1 MFIKKLII
9 SSPSEIIREIDFCSG
24 LNLIIDDT
32 PAEDSKS
39 TGNNVGKTTVLKL
52 VDFCLGAKGSII
64 YTDTENRKE
73 TYDVVKNF
81 LFDEEIEIKLIL
93 TENLNDS
100 NAKQLEIQRN
110 FLQRKKAVRKI
121 NGKTVLD
128 KDFEDELEKNI
139 MPDKDAE
146 KPSFRQIISHNIR
159 YKDGSINNT
168 LKTLDKFTSDV
179 EYETLYLYLLGCTF
193 NEGAKKQALVTKIN
207 QEKNFRERLEQ
218 KQTKTTYEIALDLV
232 DDEIDVLNEK
242 KASFNL
248 NETLEEDLEQLNIV
262 KYNINRTS
270 ALISKLEIRKNLI
283 EESRRDLEQSISH
296 IDLQQLRLLYE
307 EVTENISGVQKTF
320 EDLVAFH
327 NNMVIEKVKYISQDL
342 PELVQKLQDSQ
353 EELSLLLRKEKEL
366 TDEVAKGDSF
376 EELEKIIFELNE
388 KYRIKGEYESIIS
401 QLNEVEENIDTLNKQ
416 IDNIDNYLFSGDFE
430 ILLKEQVKKFNKIFS
445 NISQELYGEKYALT
459 FKKETN
465 KKEQQFYKFNA
476 FNANMSSGK
485 KQGEILC
492 FDLAYLLFADEEQ
505 LPCLHF
511 LLNDKKELM
520 HDNQLIK
527 VAEFVQ
533 NKNIQLVISIL
544 KDKLPATILDKAH
557 IAVELSQQEKLFRIE
572 IANDNLT
579 IG

>member
-1 MFIKKLII
+1 MFIKKLVI

-32 PAEDSKS
+32 PVEDSKS

-52 VDFCLGAKGSII
+52 VDFCLGAKGNII
-64 YTDTENRKE
+64 YTDTENKKE
-73 TYDVVKNF
+73 TYDIVKNF
-81 LFDEEIEIKLIL
+81 LIDEEIEIKLIL
-93 TENLNDS
+93 TENLNDP
-100 NAKQLEIQRN
+100 NAKHLEIQRN
-110 FLQRKKAVRKI
+110 FLQRKRAIRKI
-121 NGKTVLD
+121 NGKAVLD

-139 MPDKDAE
+139 MPDKDVE
-146 KPSFRQIISHNIR
+146 KPTFRQIISHNIR
-159 YKDGSINNT
+159 YKDDSINNT

-207 QEKNFRERLEQ
+207 QEKTFRERLEK

-232 DDEIDVLNEK
+232 DDEIAALNEK

-248 NETLEEDLEQLNIV
+248 NETLEKDLEELNIV
-262 KYNINRTS
+262 KYNINKTS

-283 EESRRDLEQSISH
+283 EESRKDLEQSISH
-296 IDLQQLRLLYE
+296 IDLQQLRLIYE
-307 EVTENISGVQKTF
+307 EVTENISGIQKTF

-342 PELVQKLQDSQ
+342 PELMSKLKDSQ
-353 EELSLLLRKEKEL
+353 EELSLLLKQEKEL
-366 TDEVAKGDSF
+366 TDKVAKGDSF

-388 KYRIKGEYESIIS
+388 KYRIKGEYESVIS
-401 QLNEVEENIDTLNKQ
+401 QLNEVEENIETLNEQ

-430 ILLKEQVKKFNKIFS
+430 TLLKEQVKKFNKIFS

-492 FDLAYLLFADEEQ
+492 FDLAYLLFADEEG

-527 VAEFVQ
+527 VAEFIQ

-544 KDKLPATILDKAH
+544 KDKLPKAVLDKAH

-572 IANDNLT
+572 N
-579 IG
+579 G

>member
-1 MFIKKLII
+1 MALAKRLPCF
-9 SSPSEIIREIDFCSG
+9 SH

-32 PAEDSKS
+32 PVEDTKS

-52 VDFCLGAKGSII
+52 VDFCLGAKGNII
-64 YTDTENRKE
+64 YTDTENKKE
-73 TYDVVKNF
+73 TYDIVKNF
-81 LFDEEIEIKLIL
+81 LIDEEIEIKLIL

-110 FLQRKKAVRKI
+110 FLQRKRAIRKI
-121 NGKTVLD
+121 NGKAVLD

-139 MPDKDAE
+139 MPDKDVE
-146 KPSFRQIISHNIR
+146 KPTFRQIISHNIR
-159 YKDGSINNT
+159 YKDDSINNT

-193 NEGAKKQALVTKIN
+193 NEGAKKQALVTKIS
-207 QEKNFRERLEQ
+207 QEKTFRERLEK

-232 DDEIDVLNEK
+232 DDEIAALNEK

-248 NETLEEDLEQLNIV
+248 NETLEKDLEELNIV
-262 KYNINRTS
+262 KYNINKTS

-283 EESRRDLEQSISH
+283 EESRKDLEQSISH
-296 IDLQQLRLLYE
+296 IDLQQLRLIYE
-307 EVTENISGVQKTF
+307 EVTENISGIQKTF

-342 PELVQKLQDSQ
+342 PELMSKLKDSQ
-353 EELSLLLRKEKEL
+353 EELSLLLKQEKEL
-366 TDEVAKGDSF
+366 TDKVAKGDSF

-388 KYRIKGEYESIIS
+388 KYRIKGEYESVIS
-401 QLNEVEENIDTLNKQ
+401 QLNEVEENIDTLNEQ

-430 ILLKEQVKKFNKIFS
+430 TLLKEQVKKFNKIFS

-492 FDLAYLLFADEEQ
+492 FDLAYLLFADEEG

-527 VAEFVQ
+527 VAEFIQ

-544 KDKLPATILDKAH
+544 KDKLPKAVLDKAH

-572 IANDNLT
+572 N
-579 IG
+579 G

>member
-9 SSPSEIIREIDFCSG
+9 SSPSEIIREIDFYSG

-32 PAEDSKS
+32 PAEDTKS

-64 YTDTENRKE
+64 YTDTENKKE

-81 LFDEEIEIKLIL
+81 LLDEEIEIKLIL

-100 NAKQLEIQRN
+100 NARQLEIQRN
-110 FLQRKKAVRKI
+110 FLQRKRTVRKI

-139 MPDKDAE
+139 MPDKDVE

-159 YKDGSINNT
+159 YKDNSINNT

-207 QEKNFRERLEQ
+207 QEKTFRERLEK

-232 DDEIDVLNEK
+232 DDEIDVLNKK

-248 NETLEEDLEQLNIV
+248 NETLEEDLEQLNII

-270 ALISKLEIRKNLI
+270 ALISKFEIRKNLI
-283 EESRRDLEQSISH
+283 EESQR
-296 IDLQQLRLLYE
+296 
-307 EVTENISGVQKTF
+307 
-320 EDLVAFH
+320 DLVAFH

-342 PELVQKLQDSQ
+342 PELVQKLQNSQ

-401 QLNEVEENIDTLNKQ
+401 QLNEVEENIDTLNEQ
-416 IDNIDNYLFSGDFE
+416 IDNIDHYLFSGDFE

-445 NISQELYGEKYALT
+445 HISQELYGEKYALT
-459 FKKETN
+459 FNKETN

-492 FDLAYLLFADEEQ
+492 FDLAYLLFADEEE

-527 VAEFVQ
+527 VAEFLQ

-544 KDKLPATILDKAH
+544 RDKLPVAVLDKAH
-557 IAVELSQQEKLFRIE
+557 IAVELSQREKLFKIE
-572 IANDNLT
+572 N
-579 IG
+579 G

>member
-1 MFIKKLII
+1 MFIKKLVI

-32 PAEDSKS
+32 PVEDTKS

-52 VDFCLGAKGSII
+52 VDFCLGAKGNII
-64 YTDTENRKE
+64 YTDTENKKE
-73 TYDVVKNF
+73 TYDIVKNF
-81 LFDEEIEIKLIL
+81 LIDEEIEIKLIL

-110 FLQRKKAVRKI
+110 FLQRKRAIRKI
-121 NGKTVLD
+121 NGKAVLD

-139 MPDKDAE
+139 MPDKDVE
-146 KPSFRQIISHNIR
+146 KPTFRQIISHNIR
-159 YKDGSINNT
+159 YKDDSINNT

-193 NEGAKKQALVTKIN
+193 NEGAKKQALVTKIS
-207 QEKNFRERLEQ
+207 QEKTFRERLEK

-232 DDEIDVLNEK
+232 DDEIAALNEK

-248 NETLEEDLEQLNIV
+248 NETLEKDLEELNIV
-262 KYNINRTS
+262 KYNINKTS

-283 EESRRDLEQSISH
+283 EESRKDLEQSISH
-296 IDLQQLRLLYE
+296 IDLQQLRLIYE
-307 EVTENISGVQKTF
+307 EVTENISGIQKTF

-327 NNMVIEKVKYISQDL
+327 NNMVIEKVKYISKDL
-342 PELVQKLQDSQ
+342 PELMSKLKDSQ
-353 EELSLLLRKEKEL
+353 EELSLLLKQEKEL
-366 TDEVAKGDSF
+366 TDKVAKGDSF

-388 KYRIKGEYESIIS
+388 KYRIKGEYESVIS
-401 QLNEVEENIDTLNKQ
+401 QLNEVEENIDTLNEQ

-430 ILLKEQVKKFNKIFS
+430 TLLKEQVKKFNKIFS

-492 FDLAYLLFADEEQ
+492 FDLAYLLFADEEG

-527 VAEFVQ
+527 VAEFIQ

-544 KDKLPATILDKAH
+544 KDKLPKAVLDKAH

-572 IANDNLT
+572 N
-579 IG
+579 G

>member
-32 PAEDSKS
+32 PAEDTKS

-64 YTDTENRKE
+64 YTDTENKKE

-110 FLQRKKAVRKI
+110 FLQRKKVVRKI

-139 MPDKDAE
+139 MPDKDVE
-146 KPSFRQIISHNIR
+146 KPTFRQIISHNIR
-159 YKDGSINNT
+159 YKDDSINNT

-193 NEGAKKQALVTKIN
+193 HEGAKKQALVAKIN
-207 QEKNFRERLEQ
+207 QEKTFRERLEK

-283 EESRRDLEQSISH
+283 EESQRDLEQSISH

-307 EVTENISGVQKTF
+307 EVTENVAGVQKTF

-342 PELVQKLQDSQ
+342 PELMQKLKGSQ

-401 QLNEVEENIDTLNKQ
+401 QLNEVEKNIDTLHGQ

-544 KDKLPATILDKAH
+544 KDKLPVSVLDKAH

-572 IANDNLT
+572 N
-579 IG
+579 G

>member
-1 MFIKKLII
+1 MFIKKLLI
-9 SSPSEIIREIDFCSG
+9 SSPSEIIREIDFYSG

-32 PAEDSKS
+32 PAEDTKS

-64 YTDTENRKE
+64 YTDTENKKE

-81 LFDEEIEIKLIL
+81 LLDEEIEIKLIL

-100 NAKQLEIQRN
+100 NARQLEIQRN
-110 FLQRKKAVRKI
+110 FLQRKRTVRKI

-139 MPDKDAE
+139 MPDKDVE

-159 YKDGSINNT
+159 YKDNSINNT

-207 QEKNFRERLEQ
+207 QEKTFRERLEK

-232 DDEIDVLNEK
+232 DDEIDVLNKK

-248 NETLEEDLEQLNIV
+248 NETLEEDLEQLNII

-270 ALISKLEIRKNLI
+270 ALISKFEIRKNLI
-283 EESRRDLEQSISH
+283 EESQRDLEQSISH

-307 EVTENISGVQKTF
+307 EVTKNISGVQKTF

-342 PELVQKLQDSQ
+342 PELVQKLQNSQ

-401 QLNEVEENIDTLNKQ
+401 QLNEVEENIDTLNEQ
-416 IDNIDNYLFSGDFE
+416 IDNIDHYLFSGDFE
-430 ILLKEQVKKFNKIFS
+430 ILLKEQVKKFNKIFYH
-445 NISQELYGEKYALT
+445 ISQELYGEKYALT
-459 FKKETN
+459 FNKETN

-492 FDLAYLLFADEEQ
+492 FDLAYLLFADEEE

-527 VAEFVQ
+527 VAEFLQ

-544 KDKLPATILDKAH
+544 RDKLPVAVLDKAH
-557 IAVELSQQEKLFRIE
+557 IAVELSQREKLFKIE
-572 IANDNLT
+572 N
-579 IG
+579 G

>member
-1 MFIKKLII
+1 MFIKKLVV

-32 PAEDSKS
+32 PIEDSKS

-52 VDFCLGAKGSII
+52 VDFCLGAKGNII
-64 YTDTENRKE
+64 YTDTENKKE
-73 TYDVVKNF
+73 TYDIVKNF
-81 LFDEEIEIKLIL
+81 LIDEEIEIKLIL
-93 TENLNDS
+93 TENLNDP

-110 FLQRKKAVRKI
+110 FLQRKRAIRKI
-121 NGKTVLD
+121 NGKAVLD

-139 MPDKDAE
+139 MPDKDVE
-146 KPSFRQIISHNIR
+146 KPTFRQIISHNIR
-159 YKDGSINNT
+159 YKDDSINNT

-207 QEKNFRERLEQ
+207 QEKTFRERLEK

-232 DDEIDVLNEK
+232 DDEIAALNEK

-248 NETLEEDLEQLNIV
+248 NETLEKDLEELNIV
-262 KYNINRTS
+262 KYNINKTS

-283 EESRRDLEQSISH
+283 EESRKDLEQSISH
-296 IDLQQLRLLYE
+296 IDLQQLRLIYE
-307 EVTENISGVQKTF
+307 EVTENISGIQKTF

-342 PELVQKLQDSQ
+342 PELMSKLKDSQ
-353 EELSLLLRKEKEL
+353 EELSLLLKQEKEL
-366 TDEVAKGDSF
+366 TDKVAKGDSF

-388 KYRIKGEYESIIS
+388 KYRIKGEYESVIS
-401 QLNEVEENIDTLNKQ
+401 QLNEVEENIETLNEQ

-430 ILLKEQVKKFNKIFS
+430 TLLKEQVKKFNKIFS

-492 FDLAYLLFADEEQ
+492 FDLAYLLFADEEG

-527 VAEFVQ
+527 VAEFIQ

-544 KDKLPATILDKAH
+544 KDKLPKAVLDKAH

-572 IANDNLT
+572 N
-579 IG
+579 G

>member
-1 MFIKKLII
+1 MFIKKLVI

-32 PAEDSKS
+32 PIEDSKS

-52 VDFCLGAKGSII
+52 VDFCLGAKGNII
-64 YTDTENRKE
+64 YTDTENKKE
-73 TYDVVKNF
+73 TYDIVKNF
-81 LFDEEIEIKLIL
+81 LIDEEIEIKLIL
-93 TENLNDS
+93 TENFNDP

-110 FLQRKKAVRKI
+110 FLQRKRAIRKI
-121 NGKTVLD
+121 NGKAVLD

-139 MPDKDAE
+139 MPDKDVE
-146 KPSFRQIISHNIR
+146 KPTFRQIISHNIR
-159 YKDGSINNT
+159 YKDDSINNT
-168 LKTLDKFTSDV
+168 LKTLDKFTSDI

-193 NEGAKKQALVTKIN
+193 NEDAKKQALVTKIN
-207 QEKNFRERLEQ
+207 QEKTFRERLEK

-232 DDEIDVLNEK
+232 DDEIAVLNEK

-248 NETLEEDLEQLNIV
+248 NETLEKDLEELNIV
-262 KYNINRTS
+262 KYNINKTS

-283 EESRRDLEQSISH
+283 EESRKDLEQSISH
-296 IDLQQLRLLYE
+296 IDLQQLRLIYE
-307 EVTENISGVQKTF
+307 EVTENISGIQKTF
-320 EDLVAFH
+320 EDLVSFH

-342 PELVQKLQDSQ
+342 PELMSKLKDSQ
-353 EELSLLLRKEKEL
+353 EELSLLLKQEKEL
-366 TDEVAKGDSF
+366 TDKVAKGDSF

-388 KYRIKGEYESIIS
+388 KYRIKGEYESVIS
-401 QLNEVEENIDTLNKQ
+401 QLNEVEENIETLNEQ

-430 ILLKEQVKKFNKIFS
+430 TLLKEQVKKFNKIFS

-492 FDLAYLLFADEEQ
+492 FDLAYLLFADEEG

-527 VAEFVQ
+527 VAEFIQ

-544 KDKLPATILDKAH
+544 KDKLPKAVLDKAH

-572 IANDNLT
+572 NS
-579 IG
+579 

>member
-9 SSPSEIIREIDFCSG
+9 SSPSEIIREIDFYSG

-32 PAEDSKS
+32 PAEDTKS

-64 YTDTENRKE
+64 YTDTENKKE

-110 FLQRKKAVRKI
+110 FLQRKKVVRKI

-139 MPDKDAE
+139 IPDKDVE
-146 KPSFRQIISHNIR
+146 KPTFRQIISHNIR
-159 YKDGSINNT
+159 YKDDSINNT

-207 QEKNFRERLEQ
+207 QEKTFRERLEK

-283 EESRRDLEQSISH
+283 EESQRDLEQSISH

-307 EVTENISGVQKTF
+307 EVTENVSGVQKTF

-342 PELVQKLQDSQ
+342 PDLIQKLKDSQ

-388 KYRIKGEYESIIS
+388 KYRIKGEYESIIF
-401 QLNEVEENIDTLNKQ
+401 QLNEVEKNIDTLNEQ

-544 KDKLPATILDKAH
+544 KDKLPVSVLDRAH
-557 IAVELSQQEKLFRIE
+557 IVVELSQQEKLFRIE
-572 IANDNLT
+572 N
-579 IG
+579 GQSF